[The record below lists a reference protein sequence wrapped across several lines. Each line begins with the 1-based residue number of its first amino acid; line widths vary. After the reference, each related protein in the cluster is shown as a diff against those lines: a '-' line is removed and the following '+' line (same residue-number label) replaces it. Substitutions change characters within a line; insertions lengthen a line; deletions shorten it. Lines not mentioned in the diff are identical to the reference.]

1 MLALKDV
8 RSLLSISALQCNV
21 PVLKELKREF
31 IVHIASSLEE
41 QDVITYSLFML
52 KLLTLWCS

>member
-8 RSLLSISALQCNV
+8 RSLLSISALHCNV

-41 QDVITYSLFML
+41 QDVITYSL
-52 KLLTLWCS
+52 C